1 MTTIDQKNSDQAWF
15 ESLTINPEEVL
26 RHIDK
31 IDRLIKNVFYIGT
44 DDDETDNLADDLM
57 TLVYSPGY
65 GD

>member
-1 MTTIDQKNSDQAWF
+1 MTTIDPKNSDQAWF
-15 ESLTINPEEVL
+15 WSLTINPEEVL
-26 RHIDK
+26 RNIDK